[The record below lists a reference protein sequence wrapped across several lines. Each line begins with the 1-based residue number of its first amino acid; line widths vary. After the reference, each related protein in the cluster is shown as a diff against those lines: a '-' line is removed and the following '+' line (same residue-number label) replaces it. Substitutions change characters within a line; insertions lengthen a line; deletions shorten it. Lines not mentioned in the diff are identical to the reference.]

1 MYREFQDKLDK
12 LSAHKSK
19 LTAQLE
25 REEQRDYDE
34 LLKRAIDLV
43 KKIKEQIKVSSGRDA
58 NAVTLAKGSTSS
70 TSTCMMSCVSCSRVR
85 SDWRA
90 CSNSR
95 HR

>member
-58 NAVTLAKGSTSS
+58 SMQILLLKAAPHQHQ
-70 TSTCMMSCVSCSRVR
+70 
-85 SDWRA
+85 RA
-90 CSNSR
+90 
-95 HR
+95 